1 MSQHDMDVA
10 NGPGLTFR
18 TDMNAA
24 LQALASQSSGASV
37 PNPTFPCQLWGD
49 TGSGRL
55 KQRNSAN
62 TAWLDRGALDSLGDL
77 PLSGGTMAGP
87 INDAATQTI
96 ASATLTGIGAATS
109 NVVAISGT
117 TTITG
122 LGTIAAGARRTVRFL
137 GSLILT
143 YNAASLILPTT
154 ASITTA
160 ANDTAEFLSLG
171 SGNWI
176 CLRYTLASGK
186 APAFT
191 YDRSNALG
199 TVSQVSGVPT
209 GALME
214 YGTNAQGQYWKFAS
228 GLMICTIDTIFAGG
242 TVANGSVFRS
252 VVAAIGSLPS
262 NFVVAPSVFPLGYSV
277 SAGGGWAGLQAS
289 NSASTWGSWS
299 VYSSTALSGNLALSL
314 LAIGRWF

>member
-24 LQALASQSSGASV
+24 LQALASQSSGAPT

-77 PLSGGTMAGP
+77 PLSGGTMTGP
-87 INDAATQTI
+87 INDAPTQTI
-96 ASATLTGIGAATS
+96 ASATLTDIGAATS

-122 LGTIAAGARRTVRFL
+122 LGTIAAGSRRTVRFL
-137 GSLILT
+137 GSLLLT
-143 YNAASLILPTT
+143 YNAASLILP
-154 ASITTA
+154 ASANITTA

-171 SGNWI
+171 AGNWI
-176 CLRYTLASGK
+176 CLRYNPASG
-186 APAFT
+186 T
-191 YDRSNALG
+191 YSRTNAVG

-214 YGTNAQGQYWKFAS
+214 YVTNANGEAWKFAG
-228 GLMICTIDTIFAGG
+228 GLMIATQTVTIGGG
-242 TVANGSVFRS
+242 TVANGSIFRS
-252 VVAAIGSLPS
+252 LLAAIGSMPV
-262 NFVVAPSVFPLGYSV
+262 NFITPPKVTCNAFSVASGSGWGSLGTL
-277 SAGGGWAGLQAS
+277 G
-289 NSASTWGSWS
+289 SASIWGS
-299 VYSSTALSGNLALSL
+299 YYCFTATAVTGNVQFDLIAV
-314 LAIGRWF
+314 GRWF